1 MLIKELALHE
11 MRVKSLIQLYDWI
24 ELPWLSCRSAEGFAK
39 HCHRQPGASTRGSD
53 PKADT
58 MSSAAFY
65 TSDLLKGDSEKQ
77 NTLILSELT

>member
-1 MLIKELALHE
+1 M
-11 MRVKSLIQLYDWI
+11 
-24 ELPWLSCRSAEGFAK
+24 
-39 HCHRQPGASTRGSD
+39 RGSD